1 MVMNNQNDH
10 LKTLSDIR
18 SMMERSSRFISLSGL
33 SGVAAGIFAL
43 LGAAAV
49 YVFFNISPFEGTY
62 YYEAAG
68 SPARW
73 GIEPISFLIL
83 DAAIVLICAVASGIF
98 FTTRQA
104 KQKGQ
109 KIWGALTQRL
119 LISLAIPLVAG
130 GLYCIALMRYG
141 MFGLVAPTTLIF
153 YGLALLNASKYTF
166 DDIRYLGI
174 CEIVLGLIAINFL
187 GYGLEFWALGF
198 GVLHIIYGTLMYNK
212 YERTET

>member
-33 SGVAAGIFAL
+33 SGVSAGIFAL

-49 YVFFNISPFEGTY
+49 YIFFNISPFEGTY
-62 YYEAAG
+62 YYEAAAA
-68 SPARW
+68 PTKW
-73 GIEPISFLIL
+73 GIDPLRFLIL
-83 DAAIVLICAVASGIF
+83 DAAIVLICALASGIF

-166 DDIRYLGI
+166 DDVRYLGI

-187 GYGLEFWALGF
+187 GYGLEFWAIGF
-198 GVLHIIYGTLMYNK
+198 GILHIIYGTLMYNK
-212 YERTET
+212 YERTQA